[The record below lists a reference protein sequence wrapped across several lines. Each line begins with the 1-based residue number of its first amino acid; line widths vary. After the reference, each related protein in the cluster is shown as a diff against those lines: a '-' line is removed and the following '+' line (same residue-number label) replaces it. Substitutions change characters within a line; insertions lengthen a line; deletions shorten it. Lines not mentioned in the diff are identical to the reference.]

1 MSRIYVCHTYYN
13 VYVSILKEFNYQK
26 VDGAKGSISLSLM
39 STDFKDLKK
48 RLLLSGIFKDVFELN
63 EVHPSNFKV
72 NFKYGNIWGKYNPIR
87 VFANWI
93 LQWRYIAKQTA
104 EFINIDFSNFQEI
117 FVYCDSDP
125 IGMFLNYKKIAY
137 TAVEDGL
144 ESIRLAKIEKESKF
158 VILKVMLSKLGLMFM
173 KDGHSKFAKAV
184 EVNSEHDLYSFGR
197 KIVGVSRQE
206 LLNRLT
212 NFEKEKIYKVFFE
225 DGSIRKFNN
234 ENRNAML
241 LAGQLCST
249 QKSFDIYRDIIK
261 EYCNGYNVYIKPH
274 PIDSG
279 DYQKEFPKCIV
290 LERFF
295 PIEIFN
301 IKCELN
307 IDRLISV
314 TSVLDQHTFANEKI
328 RLGIDFLD
336 KYEDPEML
344 YQPK

>member
-1 MSRIYVCHTYYN
+1 
-13 VYVSILKEFNYQK
+13 LKELNYQK
-26 VDGAKGSISLSLM
+26 VDGAKGSISLSLL

-48 RLLLSGIFKDVFELN
+48 RLLLSGIFEDVFELN

-72 NFKYGNIWGKYNPIR
+72 NFKYENLRGKYNPMR

-93 LQWRYIAKQTA
+93 LQWRYIARQTE
-104 EFINIDFSNFQEI
+104 EFINIDFSNYQEI

-125 IGMFLNYKKIAY
+125 IGMFLNYKKITY

-144 ESIRLAKIEKESKF
+144 ESIRLSKIEKESKF
-158 VILKVMLSKLGLMFM
+158 VMLKIILSKLGLMFM
-173 KDGHSKFAKAV
+173 KDGHSKYAKAV
-184 EVNSEHDLYSFGR
+184 EVNSENNLYSFGR
-197 KIVGVSRQE
+197 KIIGESRQE

-225 DGSIRKFNN
+225 GGSIRKFNN
-234 ENRNAML
+234 KKRNAML

-261 EYCNGYNVYIKPH
+261 EYCNGYNIYIKPH
-274 PIDSG
+274 PIDSS

-301 IKCELN
+301 IKCELS
-307 IDRLISV
+307 IDKLVSV

-336 KYEDPEML
+336 KYQDPEML